1 MVCQRQ
7 DQMIPADKV
16 NYIDEERY
24 HIVHDSRDIVW
35 IYTYGN
41 GLFAYDLATDELQ
54 HFESNINGF
63 SHITSNF
70 LQYIM
75 EDRAGGIWVSSE
87 YTGISRLSVLNE
99 GAERVFPE
107 DETLSDRSNTVR
119 MINRMPDDKIWLGTR
134 RGGLYIYDPH
144 LKTIESSRYF
154 DSNIYAVEEGADG
167 SIWLGSRGN
176 GLSIDGKWYT
186 YHSDDPLSI
195 GNNNIFTLYRDRKNR
210 MWIGTFGGGLNLA
223 VKEKDKYVFKRFLNN
238 FYSQRQEEIQ
248 RKRAEADA
256 VRENLEAQLG
266 IVDKKKEE
274 LDKLQH
280 QEIEKLEAL
289 SGLSADEAK
298 ERLVES
304 LKEEAKTQA
313 QSYINDIMDDAKLTA
328 SKEAKRIVIQSIQ
341 RVATETAIENSV
353 TVFHIESD
361 EIKGRII
368 GREGRNIRA
377 LEAATGVEIVVDDTP
392 EAIVLSAFDP
402 VRREIARLAL
412 HQLVT
417 DGRIHPA
424 RIEEVVAK
432 VRKQVEE
439 EIIETGKRTTID
451 LGIHGLH
458 PELIRIIG
466 KMKYRSS
473 YGQNLLQHARE
484 TANLCA
490 VMASELGLNPKKAK
504 RAGLL
509 HDIGKVPDEEPEL
522 PHALLGMKLAEKF
535 KEKPDICNAIGAHHD
550 EIEMT
555 SLLAPIVQV
564 CDAISGARPGARREI
579 VEAYIKRLND
589 LEQLAMSY
597 PGVTKT
603 YAIQAGRELRVIVGA
618 DKIDDKQT
626 ENLSGEIAKK
636 IQDEMTYPGQVK
648 ITVIRE
654 TRAVSFAK

>member
-1 MVCQRQ
+1 MTV
-7 DQMIPADKV
+7 V
-16 NYIDEERY
+16 T
-24 HIVHDSRDIVW
+24 IVVSIACFIVGGFAS
-35 IYTYGN
+35 YMFFKH
-41 GLFAYDLATDELQ
+41 GLKSKY
-54 HFESNINGF
+54 ESI
-63 SHITSNF
+63 
-70 LQYIM
+70 LK
-75 EDRAGGIWVSSE
+75 E
-87 YTGISRLSVLNE
+87 
-99 GAERVFPE
+99 AETEAEV
-107 DETLSDRSNTVR
+107 
-119 MINRMPDDKIWLGTR
+119 IK
-134 RGGLYIYDPH
+134 
-144 LKTIESSRYF
+144 
-154 DSNIYAVEEGADG
+154 
-167 SIWLGSRGN
+167 
-176 GLSIDGKWYT
+176 
-186 YHSDDPLSI
+186 
-195 GNNNIFTLYRDRKNR
+195 KNK
-210 MWIGTFGGGLNLA
+210 LLE
-223 VKEKDKYVFKRFLNN
+223 VKEKFLNKKADLEKEVSLRN
-238 FYSQRQEEIQ
+238 QKIQQAENKLKQRELVLNQRQEEIQ
-248 RKRAEADA
+248 RKKLEAEA
-256 VRENLEAQLG
+256 VKENLEAQLA

-274 LDKLQH
+274 LEHMQR
-280 QEIEKLEAL
+280 QEIEKLEAI
-289 SGLSADEAK
+289 SGLSAEEAK
-298 ERLVES
+298 ERMVES

-509 HDIGKVPDEEPEL
+509 HDIGTVPDEEPEL
-522 PHALLGMKLAEKF
+522 PHALYGMKLAEKF

-550 EIEMT
+550 EVEMT

-618 DKIDDKQT
+618 DKIDDKAT

-654 TRAVSFAK
+654 TRAVSYAK